1 VKDGKQ
7 GKAANTKDAKDAVND
22 VKRDQKDGEPNA
34 KKVGFPVDFNDDVMA
49 ELMSENDENDL
60 NKLPKLI

>member
-1 VKDGKQ
+1 
-7 GKAANTKDAKDAVND
+7 
-22 VKRDQKDGEPNA
+22 
-34 KKVGFPVDFNDDVMA
+34 VGFPVDFNDDVMA